1 MTHKESPTD
10 LAPEVTATEL
20 EKDLGAAATGI
31 DPAGVA
37 ALALGAAA
45 AEPAVREPLSGFL
58 REQQELARRQRL
70 LADRQSAL
78 LEKRIARDG
87 LERAHLEAQN
97 HHLRLQH
104 VHDRMRLVLD
114 AGLAALGLALLVG
127 IAWSVYSAVTDRSI
141 VVNAF
146 TVAPNLEKSGTS
158 GAAVAT
164 QFLDELI
171 QLRESARADIAK
183 RAVIDS
189 LAEQVQIEVPEV
201 HVSYGEL
208 RRVLH
213 ETLGHRTQ
221 IRGEVNESPD
231 GLALTVRATSLPT
244 RTFTGKA
251 DALPA
256 LVTQAAEYAYGHTDP
271 VQMAYYLQ
279 RASRPEEAVALI
291 RKRFAAEPPEVQ
303 AQMLNVW
310 GNVLANVDSLPQA
323 FAKYRAAI
331 GLNPKFWYP
340 YFNLVNFGAASG
352 GEEEAVKVSREFEHA
367 ARRGRWFGLPAVDS
381 LFVNVDELRL
391 DVPLM
396 IQESLM
402 DYDVTS
408 GLGST
413 GFPAGAVIAQYYGL
427 QHDPAAAELI
437 LETNPDAA
445 GEQKSILGVS
455 APIEEAAA
463 RGVIEFEAGHYP
475 EAARHWADWDRL
487 ISNASQKDL
496 PYRIEYRRQ
505 RCWLPIAY
513 EMAGRRE
520 DADAALLA
528 TQPLNQA
535 DCYRFRAD
543 VYDHRG
549 AWDQAQS
556 TYAQGVARVPS
567 LPHVYLGWGK
577 ALLGHQQYQAA
588 IEKLAAAH
596 QRGPHWADPLKFW
609 GDALVGLGKK
619 SEALA
624 KYDEALRY
632 APKWDQ
638 LISARATLV
647 KPHD

>member
-10 LAPEVTATEL
+10 LAPEVTAPEL
-20 EKDLGAAATGI
+20 EKDTGAATGI

-45 AEPAVREPLSGFL
+45 ADPAVREPLNGFL
-58 REQQELARRQRL
+58 REQQELARRQRIV
-70 LADRQSAL
+70 ADRQSAL

-87 LERAHLEAQN
+87 LERAHIEAQN
-97 HHLRLQH
+97 HHLRMQH

-114 AGLAALGLALLVG
+114 AGLAALGVALLVG
-127 IAWSVYSAVTDRSI
+127 IAWTVYSAATDRSI

-171 QLRESARADIAK
+171 RLRESARADIAK

-213 ETLGHRTQ
+213 EALGHRTQ
-221 IRGEVNESPD
+221 IRGELIESAD
-231 GLALTVRATSLPT
+231 GLALTVRATSLPA
-244 RTFTGKA
+244 RTFSGKA
-251 DALPA
+251 AALPA

-291 RKRFAAEPPEVQ
+291 RNRYAAVPPEVQ
-303 AQMLNVW
+303 AQLLNVW

-331 GLNPKFWYP
+331 GLSPKFWYP
-340 YFNLVNFGAASG
+340 YFNLVNFGAAAG

-367 ARRGRWFGLPAVDS
+367 ARRGRWFGLAAVDS

-391 DVPLM
+391 DMPLM

-402 DYDVTS
+402 DYDATS

-427 QHDPAAAELI
+427 QHDPAAAELL

-463 RGVIEFEAGHYP
+463 RGIVEFEAGHYP

-520 DADAALLA
+520 EADAAILA
-528 TQPLNQA
+528 TESLNQA
-535 DCYRFRAD
+535 DCYRFRGD

-549 AWDQAQS
+549 EWDRAQAS
-556 TYAQGVARVPS
+556 YAQGLARVPS
-567 LPHVYLGWGK
+567 LPHVYFSWGK
-577 ALLGHQQYQAA
+577 ALLGRRQYQAA

-596 QRGPHWADPLKFW
+596 ERGPHWADPLKFW

-638 LISARATLV
+638 LINARAESV
-647 KPHD
+647 KHHD